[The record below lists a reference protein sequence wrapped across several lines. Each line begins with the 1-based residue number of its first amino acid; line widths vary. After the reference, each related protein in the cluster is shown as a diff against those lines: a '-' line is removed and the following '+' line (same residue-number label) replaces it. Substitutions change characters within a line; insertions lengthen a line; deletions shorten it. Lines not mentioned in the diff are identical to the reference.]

1 LLLGAAIFLSVIPSQ
16 GTPGALFLP
25 YGFLC
30 LPLAL
35 LFLMAFARSETEAVW
50 RWSAVGA
57 VGATGLVLALTSF
70 IGSNVSPKFLLP
82 YGLLLGL
89 VGLAYWWAFVSMQ
102 GSDSEW
108 GYRSGLAMGAAGVIV
123 FLTALGRSVIPV
135 LLQRWGW
142 MERRAEEP
150 YIASAGLLLMTL
162 GLLYAAVS
170 AGLCSDNRLIV
181 LTRRELA
188 AFFYSPIAYIVLF
201 ALTFIGFRHFY
212 VFVNNI
218 LSFAER
224 GAPLFEP
231 IIQYYFV
238 DFIPVFSVLIVAP
251 VLTMR
256 LLSEERRTGTL
267 EVLLTAPLGE
277 TSIVLSK
284 FLAAWI
290 FFMLLWVPWGL
301 YLVALRVEGGQP
313 FDYRPLLS
321 FSIAMACSGA
331 GFVAMGTFFSSI
343 TRNQIIAAILGIIGM
358 IVLFSV
364 FIVIRSLPPGSDWS
378 AVLTHMSFVHLWIN
392 TLEGKLAPRDLLFHL
407 SAAVFWLFL
416 TVKVLEARKWA

>member
-1 LLLGAAIFLSVIPSQ
+1 
-16 GTPGALFLP
+16 
-25 YGFLC
+25 
-30 LPLAL
+30 
-35 LFLMAFARSETEAVW
+35 
-50 RWSAVGA
+50 
-57 VGATGLVLALTSF
+57 
-70 IGSNVSPKFLLP
+70 
-82 YGLLLGL
+82 
-89 VGLAYWWAFVSMQ
+89 
-102 GSDSEW
+102 
-108 GYRSGLAMGAAGVIV
+108 
-123 FLTALGRSVIPV
+123 LTALGRSLIPV

-142 MERRAEEP
+142 MEHRAEEP
-150 YIASAGLLLMTL
+150 YIASAGLLLMAL

-188 AFFYSPIAYIVLF
+188 AYFYSPIAYIVLF
-201 ALTFIGFRHFY
+201 ALTFVGFRHFY
-212 VFVNNI
+212 VFVSNM

-301 YLVALRVEGGQP
+301 YLVALRVEGGLP

-331 GFVAMGTFFSSI
+331 GFVAMGMFFSSI

-358 IVLFSV
+358 IVLFSI

-407 SAAVFWLFL
+407 SAAIFWLFL